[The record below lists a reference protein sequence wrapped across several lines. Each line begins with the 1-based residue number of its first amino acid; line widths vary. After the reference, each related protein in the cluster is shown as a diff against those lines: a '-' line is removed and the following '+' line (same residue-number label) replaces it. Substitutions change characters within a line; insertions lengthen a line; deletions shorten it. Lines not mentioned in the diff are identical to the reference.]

1 MRYHLQPEVRP
12 PGGETESCETLA
24 LGVVSFD
31 EAEDCAM
38 PDDFHSET
46 RNTQCANAGCCRA
59 DGTYVCPGGTP
70 EAFPEIKFSF
80 SLSGLLLLLIWCY
93 KKAISPLLP
102 RCCRFTPTCSA
113 YAAEAIMTHG
123 VLKGLCLA
131 AWRLLRCQPFCRGG
145 YDPVPPRGCWRV
157 KS

>member
-1 MRYHLQPEVRP
+1 
-12 PGGETESCETLA
+12 
-24 LGVVSFD
+24 
-31 EAEDCAM
+31 M

-46 RNTQCANAGCCRA
+46 GNTSRAHAGCGRA
-59 DGTYVCPGGTP
+59 DGTHVCTGGDP

-93 KKAISPLLP
+93 KKVISPMLP

-123 VLKGLCLA
+123 VVKGLCLA